1 MSSASS
7 VEPKRDRARWPRAGP
22 PALRRMIWP
31 VIWPIPVVLHGA
43 DIKMVASIA
52 VGLKRKMIGRA
63 NFHGSALMPMAIKSS
78 SVKPTPFSASGMAR
92 IRPGHQ
98 PHVRKI
104 TCTAVRAG
112 GLMTSITRWRLTRTE
127 DSGTAHMAQAAPEG
141 AERCSLPVD
150 QIGEVARY
158 RRMRRMPVHKH
169 VVDGPDPDLN
179 RGEVLESWRLQPVA
193 QQALIDLGRQLE
205 PEAVFIGGLPHPPS
219 SEGIDDL
226 RATSAPVRLTRMH
239 SQPPSVSDAGT

>member
-1 MSSASS
+1 
-7 VEPKRDRARWPRAGP
+7 
-22 PALRRMIWP
+22 
-31 VIWPIPVVLHGA
+31 
-43 DIKMVASIA
+43 
-52 VGLKRKMIGRA
+52 
-63 NFHGSALMPMAIKSS
+63 MAIKSS
-78 SVKPTPFSASGMAR
+78 SVKPTPSPASGMAR
-92 IRPGHQ
+92 IRPGNQ

-104 TCTAVRAG
+104 ILYG
-112 GLMTSITRWRLTRTE
+112 GSGWRPDDIDHCDCALRERKIAEPLTWR
-127 DSGTAHMAQAAPEG
+127 QAAPEG

-158 RRMRRMPVHKH
+158 RRMRRMLVHKH
-169 VVDGPDPDLN
+169 VVDGPDTDLN

-193 QQALIDLGRQLE
+193 QQALIDLGRQLG
-205 PEAVFIGGLPHPPS
+205 PEAVFIGGLPHPPPPS